1 MLSMILVSSGCL
13 DSLKDEL
20 ISCENSV
27 GECRYEILQDSKYS
41 KLHIEIDYVSGYE
54 PSSEAIDLL
63 RQRINEVACTIIV
76 TPSAIICRKIDA
88 AF

>member
-27 GECRYEILQDSKYS
+27 GECRYEILQDGKYS
-41 KLHIEIDYVSGYE
+41 KLHIEIDYVSGYG

-63 RQRINEVACTIIV
+63 RPVSYTHLTLPTICSV
-76 TPSAIICRKIDA
+76 
-88 AF
+88 